1 MVKLHLL
8 CNTKYFFIANKQY
21 LKKNKKQII
30 MPDKSTASDII
41 SWLFGIV
48 VAAIGVVN
56 VFWGNDMGFGI
67 FLLLL
72 SFIYFLPVN
81 TILRKLT
88 GFSIPK
94 MGIVKIVLG
103 IFIIWASLGVGE
115 LSDKIELMMNDL
127 RD

>member
-1 MVKLHLL
+1 
-8 CNTKYFFIANKQY
+8 
-21 LKKNKKQII
+21 

-81 TILRKLT
+81 TILRKLN

-127 RD
+127 RK

>member
-1 MVKLHLL
+1 M
-8 CNTKYFFIANKQY
+8 AS
-21 LKKNKKQII
+21 
-30 MPDKSTASDII
+30 KSNVLNII
-41 SWLFGIV
+41 SWIFGIV
-48 VAAIGVVN
+48 VVAIGVVN

-94 MGIVKIVLG
+94 MGMVKIVLG
-103 IFIIWASLGVGE
+103 IFILWASLGVGE
-115 LSDKIELMMNDL
+115 LFDKIDLMLNDL
-127 RD
+127 RN

>member
-1 MVKLHLL
+1 M
-8 CNTKYFFIANKQY
+8 AS
-21 LKKNKKQII
+21 
-30 MPDKSTASDII
+30 KSNVLNII
-41 SWLFGIV
+41 SWIFGIV
-48 VAAIGVVN
+48 VVAIGVVN

-94 MGIVKIVLG
+94 MGMVKIVLG

-115 LSDKIELMMNDL
+115 LFDKIDLMLNDL
-127 RD
+127 RN